1 MPSELP
7 IPWLLHGDAAP
18 FTEVDSIQVLSFRP
32 WFPNWIQETTAPPH
46 SVFSIQWFCFNIG
59 LASPC
64 RCLLS
69 KRSVSESQLLITA
82 IPKLAMTK
90 KSFKQVMETAAWSW
104 QILFSGVIPKK
115 DQFGNPVEEFRG
127 RRMRRGV
134 LWSITGDLEWF
145 CQEFC
150 QEFNFPWPAS
160 NMMCPYCRADQM
172 KEDSK
177 NSFTDFRPCATWRD
191 TIHANSQLKTKFL
204 SPPIFKAPSVSI
216 LSVKLDRLHTVDLGV
231 AAYLHWVFAIQ
242 HHGGAAWQKQI
253 LRELACVSCLCM
265 GWTALGPPSFN
276 WAGHMWR
283 CHDNKFPAEEK
294 QGSHSSTR
302 RSLRTMT
309 SSTLRPRRGSDLWA
323 WVIYVTQW
331 TICLKHQKVARIAE
345 SLAKEHSVAGKKAS
359 STGWPWPAN

>member
-1 MPSELP
+1 
-7 IPWLLHGDAAP
+7 
-18 FTEVDSIQVLSFRP
+18 
-32 WFPNWIQETTAPPH
+32 
-46 SVFSIQWFCFNIG
+46 
-59 LASPC
+59 
-64 RCLLS
+64 
-69 KRSVSESQLLITA
+69 
-82 IPKLAMTK
+82 
-90 KSFKQVMETAAWSW
+90 METAAWSW

-134 LWSITGDLEWF
+134 LWSITGDLEWL

-204 SPPIFKAPSVSI
+204 SHPIFKAPSVSI

-253 LRELACVSCLCM
+253 LGELACVSCLCM

-302 RSLRTMT
+302 R
-309 SSTLRPRRGSDLWA
+309 
-323 WVIYVTQW
+323 
-331 TICLKHQKVARIAE
+331 
-345 SLAKEHSVAGKKAS
+345 
-359 STGWPWPAN
+359 

>member
-1 MPSELP
+1 MASAWRCSPLHRSRLHTSFELQAMVSK
-7 IPWLLHGDAAP
+7 LN
-18 FTEVDSIQVLSFRP
+18 TRNNS
-32 WFPNWIQETTAPPH
+32 PPH

-309 SSTLRPRRGSDLWA
+309 SSTLRPRRGSDL
-323 WVIYVTQW
+323 
-331 TICLKHQKVARIAE
+331 
-345 SLAKEHSVAGKKAS
+345 
-359 STGWPWPAN
+359 